1 MTVSLHKGF
10 RELPRGS
17 QRWFDYYVKFLR
29 DNLKLEGCKVN
40 PSIMKFEQGPM
51 IMHVDDSLTLA
62 PLSWLHTTLIPLI
75 KSRFEVSVELAWKVG
90 DEFSF
95 LKSKHLIL
103 EDSIV
108 VSMPAQY
115 IHSMAKVLDVKPSSR
130 ATTPYCAELL
140 NVDTSAPLGT
150 EDTAKFRSAVGIA
163 LYISADRVDVSFAVR
178 VLASGMAKP
187 TKLLL
192 KGVIRLTQ
200 YLLNTLT
207 YAMALKPGARGCS
220 KLHGD
225 PKGSR
230 DDSRDL
236 LEVFTDSDWSGN
248 RVDGVRYS
256 LHQRRSGS
264 FKL

>member
-1 MTVSLHKGF
+1 MAG
-10 RELPRGS
+10 LPSDYHGSGMYVFMKCIPGQRDGS

-51 IMHVDDSLTLA
+51 IMHVDDSLILA
-62 PLSWLHTTLIPLI
+62 PLSWLRMTLIPLI

-95 LKSKHLIL
+95 LKRKHLIL

-140 NVDTSAPLGT
+140 NVDTSSPLGT
-150 EDTAKFRSAVGIA
+150 EDTTKFRSAVGIC
-163 LYISADRVDVSFAVR
+163 
-178 VLASGMAKP
+178 
-187 TKLLL
+187 
-192 KGVIRLTQ
+192 
-200 YLLNTLT
+200 TLHF
-207 YAMALKPGARGCS
+207 C
-220 KLHGD
+220 
-225 PKGSR
+225 
-230 DDSRDL
+230 
-236 LEVFTDSDWSGN
+236 
-248 RVDGVRYS
+248 
-256 LHQRRSGS
+256 
-264 FKL
+264 